1 MRIFLT
7 GATPATIPAASL
19 ETSIS
24 KSAKVRSWHC
34 LAATAGKTT
43 TLRTMMGVLKP
54 TRGTITFAGRE
65 ITSLSLDR
73 VNHSGIAIVPEGRR
87 IFPNLTVV

>member
-1 MRIFLT
+1 
-7 GATPATIPAASL
+7 
-19 ETSIS
+19 
-24 KSAKVRSWHC
+24 
-34 LAATAGKTT
+34 
-43 TLRTMMGVLKP
+43 MMGVLKP

-65 ITSLSLDR
+65 ITSLSPDR